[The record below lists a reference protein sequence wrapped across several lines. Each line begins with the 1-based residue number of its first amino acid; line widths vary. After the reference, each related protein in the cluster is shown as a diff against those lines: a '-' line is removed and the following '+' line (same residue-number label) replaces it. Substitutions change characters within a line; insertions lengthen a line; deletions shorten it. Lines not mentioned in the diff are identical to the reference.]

1 MASNTQKF
9 HVENGVIITTKEEVS
24 VQHVF
29 NYLTENLDKFRV
41 GSEFITVCGVHGG
54 ENGKLGEADE
64 DFRYDYEMMNRWF
77 KNHQKYNR
85 QAKMVE
91 DRKYVME
98 TVLEVS
104 SEEAETQDGTYVLQD
119 DSKEK
124 LKTKFEEVLAK
135 QVPMV
140 LILASCFSFKSQ
152 ICDILRSTSLL
163 TVLNV
168 LEERGEITNGNMFLL
183 DPGQQEFFRIISDE
197 ELDIKDVIVGGI
209 TF

>member
-9 HVENGVIITTKEEVS
+9 HVENGVIITTKEEVT

-41 GSEFITVCGVHGG
+41 GSEFITVCGVHGD

-77 KNHQKYNR
+77 KNHEKYGK
-85 QAKMVE
+85 QAKIVQ

-104 SEEAETQDGTYVLQD
+104 SEEAETQDGTYVLQ
-119 DSKEK
+119 K
-124 LKTKFEEVLAK
+124 L
-135 QVPMV
+135 
-140 LILASCFSFKSQ
+140 
-152 ICDILRSTSLL
+152 
-163 TVLNV
+163 
-168 LEERGEITNGNMFLL
+168 
-183 DPGQQEFFRIISDE
+183 
-197 ELDIKDVIVGGI
+197 
-209 TF
+209 